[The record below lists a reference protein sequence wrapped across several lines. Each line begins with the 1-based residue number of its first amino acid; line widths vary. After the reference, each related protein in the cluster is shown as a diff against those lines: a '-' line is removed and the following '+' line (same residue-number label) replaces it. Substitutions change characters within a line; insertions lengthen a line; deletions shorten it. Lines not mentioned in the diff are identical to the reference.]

1 MRITISLILFLI
13 NSTLLLSQT
22 DYCDTV
28 LPAYENNTTIY
39 NQHFRQIVTRG
50 QFRICLKDTVY
61 YQIKFTNLIGTP
73 ETPIEVVLEG
83 DSAMIRSDAPYYGMK
98 FENCRFVKLS
108 GKKKNSDNRGLRI
121 ENINGIGI
129 TVDKLSSDFEIEKI
143 HIENVKQVGIMVKTD
158 PDCSYA
164 ATRDS
169 FLLQNL
175 SIHHNLIRKTGTEG
189 MYIGHS
195 FSDGFTINCEGR
207 DTVVLPHLLE
217 NVRIF
222 NNITDSTGWDGIQV
236 SSSITPCEIYNNK
249 ITNDSY
255 AEYYG
260 QMSGIQLGRGSIC
273 NCFNNIVSSGYGNG
287 IEIHSRGNI
296 TVYNNLVIRAG
307 RKFKP
312 GQQGSDSK
320 AGIYVSY
327 NLTNPGNLPYL
338 FINNSIIS
346 PKSDGI
352 RFANVNSENNK
363 FINNIILNPGTYEYY
378 LQNHLD
384 PETSYIHMDAEVSTT
399 ELNNIKTLESY
410 DLQFVDEQNDD
421 YHILKNSEAYNAGLN
436 VSFYGID
443 YDLDSNVRPSEEL
456 FDIGAYEYQHGQIV
470 EEISGVNLDIL
481 QVKYIPEKGIL
492 VRFENKNSNLVG
504 IEVFAT
510 TGIRLAICSPQK
522 YNEGIHEAIVHIP
535 HLSSEIIFLRVTSG
549 GKAATIKIPIL

>member
-1 MRITISLILFLI
+1 MRITISLILLLV
-13 NSTLLLSQT
+13 NSTLLLSQS

-28 LPAYENNTTIY
+28 LPAFKNNTTIY
-39 NQHFRQIVTRG
+39 NLHNRQILSG
-50 QFRICLKDTVY
+50 DQFRICLKDTVY

-73 ETPIEVVLEG
+73 ESPIEIVLEG
-83 DSAMIRSDAPYYGMK
+83 DTAAIKSDAPYYGMK

-108 GKKKNSDNRGLRI
+108 GKKRNSDNRGLRI

-195 FSDGFTINCEGR
+195 FSDGYTINCEGR
-207 DTVVLPHLLE
+207 DTIVLPHLLE
-217 NVRIF
+217 NVRVF

-236 SSSITPCEIYNNK
+236 SSSITPCEIFSNK

-296 TVYNNLVIRAG
+296 TVYNNLLIRAG

-312 GQQGSDSK
+312 GLQGSDSK

-384 PETSYIHMDAEVSTT
+384 PETSYIHMDADVSTT

-436 VSFYGID
+436 VSLYGID

-456 FDIGAYEYQHGQIV
+456 FDIGAYEYQPGQIV
-470 EEISGVNLDIL
+470 EEISGVNFDVL

-492 VRFENKNSNLVG
+492 VRFENKNINLIG
-504 IEVFAT
+504 FEVFAT
-510 TGIRLAICSPQK
+510 TGIRLATCSPQTYK
-522 YNEGIHEAIVHIP
+522 EGIHEELVLVP
-535 HLSSEIIFLRVTSG
+535 HLSSEIIFLRVTAG